1 MESEKDNA
9 LSQPLAVA
17 LEMES
22 ILNNLNKKVFSIIGI
37 KEMLQSVNILS
48 FLLVFLYDLVDQM
61 SKVL

>member
-37 KEMLQSVNILS
+37 KEMLQSVNILP
-48 FLLVFLYDLVDQM
+48 FLLTLR
-61 SKVL
+61 